1 MNISLFTYILVSAW
15 IIQAAFAAPKEEEVD
30 EWIRTGVQQ
39 RIKDHRVSYHER
51 YRPQIHYS
59 PPDCWL
65 SDPNG
70 LFYYDGEWHIG
81 YQNDPEHDYLDILQ
95 VGWGHAVSSDLVH
108 WTPMPPWVRPNPKRP
123 ELGPAFSGGATVDLY
138 NQTGFQKSPKEKAL
152 IAAFIHWRPKD
163 WHQTLGLSIS
173 NDRGRTWEHYEGNP
187 VIDPPAGG
195 PKQLDNYRDPNVLYH
210 EKEWILSATNNVLD
224 DIMFYKSKDMKNW
237 ERVGTFGH
245 GPPAHGSRDGG
256 WECPS
261 LNPIVV
267 ENSEGE
273 TKWLLV
279 VNSNNF
285 SDRQVAIQYF
295 VGEWN
300 GTTFINDNPPE
311 EVNWLDYGPDNY
323 AYVPF
328 ANDPKGRRVF
338 LGWMS
343 NWMYT
348 SVTPTSPWR
357 NAVTIPRTMRLR
369 RMDNGRIRPVQLPVE
384 ELHSLRIS
392 HHVATIKPMTLTK
405 SNKLYNVT
413 QDMDFV
419 NNLFDIEVEFDMSKV
434 KGNGTFGL
442 RIGNHIGDHID
453 VGYDMGLK
461 SFIFDRRHSGVNDV
475 KYPDEPVG
483 RYNSRVWKG
492 SRLVDILNQPT
503 ISMRTI
509 LDVTSMELF
518 GDGGL
523 TTMSGIFF
531 PTDGIYYT
539 QIYLYADLQNDE
551 SELGV
556 NGGVVYGLKSIWP

>member
-1 MNISLFTYILVSAW
+1 L
-15 IIQAAFAAPKEEEVD
+15 
-30 EWIRTGVQQ
+30 
-39 RIKDHRVSYHER
+39 
-51 YRPQIHYS
+51 
-59 PPDCWL
+59 
-65 SDPNG
+65 
-70 LFYYDGEWHIG
+70 
-81 YQNDPEHDYLDILQ
+81 
-95 VGWGHAVSSDLVH
+95 
-108 WTPMPPWVRPNPKRP
+108 
-123 ELGPAFSGGATVDLY
+123 
-138 NQTGFQKSPKEKAL
+138 
-152 IAAFIHWRPKD
+152 
-163 WHQTLGLSIS
+163 
-173 NDRGRTWEHYEGNP
+173 
-187 VIDPPAGG
+187 
-195 PKQLDNYRDPNVLYH
+195 
-210 EKEWILSATNNVLD
+210 
-224 DIMFYKSKDMKNW
+224 
-237 ERVGTFGH
+237 FGH
-245 GPPAHGSRDGG
+245 GPPAQGSRDGG

-261 LNPIVV
+261 LNPITV

-338 LGWMS
+338 MGWMS

-357 NAVTIPRTMRLR
+357 NAVTIPRVMKLR
-369 RMDNGRIRPVQLPVE
+369 RMDNGKIRPVQWPVE
-384 ELHSLRIS
+384 ELHSLRIPKQ
-392 HHVATIKPMTLTK
+392 VATIKTMTLTK
-405 SNKLYNVT
+405 SNNLHNVT
-413 QDMDFV
+413 EDMGFV
-419 NNLFDIEVEFDMSKV
+419 NHGLFDIEVEFDMSKV

-442 RIGNHIGDHID
+442 RIGNHLGNHID
-453 VGYDMGLK
+453 VGYDIGLK
-461 SFIFDRRHSGVNDV
+461 SFIFDRRNSGVNDV
-475 KYPDEPVG
+475 KYPDEPQG

-492 SRLVDILNQPT
+492 ERLVDILDRQT
-503 ISMRTI
+503 VSMRTI

-539 QIYLYADLQNDE
+539 QIYLYADLQNED